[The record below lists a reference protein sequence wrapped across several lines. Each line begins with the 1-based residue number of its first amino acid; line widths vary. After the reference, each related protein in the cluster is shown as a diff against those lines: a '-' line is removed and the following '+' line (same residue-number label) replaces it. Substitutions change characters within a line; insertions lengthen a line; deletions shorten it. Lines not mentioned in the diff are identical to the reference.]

1 MPNLSR
7 EALRKI
13 ASITPATKEALER
26 IIERMT
32 TIPPYS
38 LQSPSGT
45 AQSNYY
51 PSETCIT
58 QEVVAAIAKAMER
71 RLIEPENTRVRKTIR
86 DGKAIYEVLQ
96 ASVKTGVSTSYELDA
111 GAILHSSFNYHGQ
124 Y

>member
-26 IIERMT
+26 IIELKRASRKRKV
-32 TIPPYS
+32 I
-38 LQSPSGT
+38 
-45 AQSNYY
+45 
-51 PSETCIT
+51 
-58 QEVVAAIAKAMER
+58 AAIAKAMER
-71 RLIEPENTRVRKTIR
+71 RLIEPENTRVRR
-86 DGKAIYEVLQ
+86 KAIYEVLQ
-96 ASVKTGVSTSYELDA
+96 AFVKAGVSTSHELDA

>member
-26 IIERMT
+26 IIELKCASRKRK
-32 TIPPYS
+32 
-38 LQSPSGT
+38 
-45 AQSNYY
+45 
-51 PSETCIT
+51 
-58 QEVVAAIAKAMER
+58 VFAAIAKAMER

-96 ASVKTGVSTSYELDA
+96 ASVKAGVSTSYELDA